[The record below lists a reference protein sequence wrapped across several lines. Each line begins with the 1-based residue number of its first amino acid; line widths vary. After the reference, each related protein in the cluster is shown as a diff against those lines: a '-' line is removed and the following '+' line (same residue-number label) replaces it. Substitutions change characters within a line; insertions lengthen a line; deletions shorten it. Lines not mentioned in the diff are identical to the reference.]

1 MARKVAH
8 AEAIIDL
15 SVNGTEEA
23 KKKLKSVGN
32 IKEEIQKDNII
43 QYKIELDKNGAVQ
56 VRKLQQELNK
66 NGKNL
71 MKVALDDS
79 FLNQF
84 KDSIG
89 EIKNEAQQLRSI
101 FQSII
106 SNGGLGDGFGESS
119 SEINDINKKLQEQ
132 KKIVQAQTDAI
143 SQYKKELN
151 DLNNNSSIEDIDKKI
166 SELNAKKT
174 EVSKKYFNE
183 TGKNEKYEQNTLL
196 KTYKKYL
203 EDKGNSKKKADFYV
217 AASKFDEWADNNLLD
232 DDEYERT
239 YSKIINFGDKDN
251 KVEKSIYDVMDEFNE
266 IDYDKNKGFSKKDI
280 EDSIKNWKT
289 KKEESR
295 YKTDKLWEELK
306 QYNNDIENL
315 ENQKSKLLSNQEKNK
330 NVNQQQINAIEEKIK
345 QAEQIKSEA
354 EAKIKELEGT
364 LNELKS
370 ASKKTSENTQSSK
383 NKGSSEQ
390 KKSDEDNKKLD
401 DDFYQDE
408 NGYHPVKIKVAN
420 IKEFSNEIEGRT
432 YNIKIHAENTDD
444 VVKENIKTAVS
455 PKITKA
461 SIKDVSNNVSQLLK
475 DISDKRNQYFDK
487 NKDINLLP
495 ENYIGKAFSNKS
507 VDKLTGKVKSNRI
520 STEAKKLQNA
530 VKDDDK
536 NSIAEIE
543 DNLVTMMSTYNNFE
557 EAFSRLTK
565 KQKDIVGNS
574 KIKDRIAKAKND
586 NRSML
591 NEIDSMINKIG
602 ESINSLE
609 GKEFTKENANKLKEN
624 LLSGGV
630 ESASKYLQDTF
641 KIDLSSLISE
651 MQQASSIVK
660 QEIKKIELDA
670 INLKVEVDINDLKSK
685 YKQLTQEYSGLAPGE
700 LGTKANDIYKRAK
713 ENGNFSTDDLI
724 QLLALGK
731 RSRDINTGQWT
742 KIKTETGKDDRTIDL
757 NTNIFQAAAEQFD
770 FTAENMV
777 DSLSKLAK
785 EIDAEFVTNSRKA
798 QKNKD
803 VSEPD
808 KELYSYITKKAGSY
822 KNTDANALR
831 NEIINLLKSSVDS
844 GKPLTYDQNKDLFA
858 MKESYKYKTKE
869 SGVLSKILKNE
880 LGITDFDKIFG
891 GWQDSIESKY
901 AKQYQLELDAFNKEL
916 EKDSTKNKKN
926 IKKKTVKKK
935 TSSTKTEDREP
946 TKEELLEIEKENS
959 GNENRPNN
967 RFVGDVT
974 LQLKKGQVSTLK
986 SSIES
991 GINPIN
997 IELND
1002 DIDTSKI
1009 RDKVVESVNK
1019 KNKNKNDVNID
1030 ESYNNILN
1038 NLQEINRLKE
1048 EFKKSPGVD
1057 YTSLINPKDLVNGYS
1072 TSSSIKNLLANYD
1085 KKISENMRLNLGEDN
1100 GLQEIK
1106 DKIIAY
1112 SSKYQNLGSL
1122 KSVFGKEHASLWDQL
1137 KSSIASASKEEQKF
1151 LDISQQ
1157 TGVILSEVEK
1167 IKGRKISRKESNEI
1181 TNALKSME
1189 NPSSVLDKYINK
1201 NTIEN
1206 ENANGK
1212 KVTID
1217 IDITQ
1222 SSINTSRGKIE
1233 AGLKNIEVDIT
1244 PTDNSIT
1251 KIRNSIT
1258 NSIQQGL
1265 KNVQNDSESE
1275 IPKDV
1280 SLLPENYIGNA
1291 YSEKNY
1297 KKGTTEVSQNKIKTT
1312 LKYYNSALSSGNESE
1327 VIKTKDDLV
1336 AMVATYENLDNAAS
1350 AFGKNQAAVWE
1361 EVKSRVES
1369 ARAFNTTN
1377 DDSKTEDGKDQGEVT
1392 IKTKLVPSVEELKE
1406 DINSI
1411 NSIPVNI
1418 KLNPTP
1424 DANKIEEDIN
1434 NINSKTIDIKLNVN
1448 PEVETIKKDINSI
1461 DGKTITIGAA
1471 IKDMSAK
1478 DISSFK
1484 EVFGNAVTD
1493 VENQTKRMINSIV
1506 NVKKSVKDLKDA
1518 LKNVGLSNTKQ
1529 VEQYSKEVQKI
1540 KNEAQKAVNEVKKA
1554 KDELKKE
1561 QEAWDAKK
1569 KKEQESQ
1576 QKKSDKAEKKK
1587 YIDSINGDI
1596 SAYEKAITKY
1606 RKYNESSHPLL
1617 SDDNIKDEKD
1627 SLYNNASKLE
1637 ADTITKINEARKN
1650 NIISEEEELALV
1662 EKLTKAKEK
1671 ELNLSTKDNR
1681 TAGQDK
1687 AITSAKKKYEDLF
1700 GNLKTDE
1707 DISNNYFDVSDKFDN
1722 VDDNLINRV
1731 KYLREECERLFK
1743 SLSEGTFENNDAFN
1757 KVKNE
1762 LNNLFS
1768 EMTNINKNKSY
1779 NKNLNNVIGEIDL
1792 GEKSLKDFTSLEKR
1806 NAIYNAIVEKYGKRG
1821 TKVGAYVDG
1830 FGSNVEF
1837 VDESGNIMKCV
1848 VSMEEYTKSIKENT
1862 AAKEANA
1869 NASDEIIN
1877 SANKSNAAAIKIDK
1891 LSNTGKQYQSAGDK
1905 WISGFKNKLQNLT
1918 QYVTGIDIVMRAW
1931 NEIRQGFSFVNEFNA
1946 SLTTINQT
1954 MSTTQEQ
1961 LTALGKGAL
1970 DAGKNLGSSAEDVL
1984 SAAAIYANASETAE
1998 GVLEKAKPTMLLA
2011 NASGADVET
2020 VADQIQGVVNQFNEL
2035 EGQETRIVNSYEKI
2049 SSGLAIDFAKGIN
2062 IMSEGVQTAGSVV
2075 EQAGMTFETYAASV
2089 GKISE
2094 KTRQEGSVIGNAYK
2108 TIMARMSRSKS
2119 ADEDVSEEDR
2129 SNAAKAYK
2137 SIGIDLYD
2145 QNGQYKDINETLDEL
2160 ASKWNMLTDAQRNYI
2175 SEQSAGVR
2183 NINTFS
2189 ALIET
2194 WQEAQQLAKDATADA
2209 DFYQSV
2215 QEKYMDSMEAKLNTL
2230 RASTEGFWNSLL
2242 DTGTINLGID
2252 AINLLVQALQGL
2264 INIFKTIGDIT
2275 GNGTLAT
2282 LLGIG
2287 GIGAAGVSLFKNIKD
2302 ARKSLGDN
2310 AGLFGGFGTGFKQ
2323 TGSDIVNFFSTLN
2336 KGFASFGSGFIDAW
2350 KNNKG
2355 AGVSRL
2361 FTSLSEGAAASGA
2374 AIGKVSSALLGLTVG
2389 IAVVTA
2395 LVKLFDALTDSSEE
2409 TAQKVTEAMDAY
2421 NKGQED
2427 LRNKKSSLDSI
2438 SAEWHQLSKGV
2449 DSNGNNI
2456 SLTND
2461 EFARYHE
2468 LCNKIAD
2475 ILPSTVSGF
2484 DSQGNA
2490 ILNLTGKV
2498 SELNAEYDKLVL
2510 NQAKTDLNNLKD
2522 VQNDYNNKIDN
2533 KKPSTQIWDY
2543 FVGGI
2548 KAIKNG
2554 GPVLGYQVS
2563 YEEALKE
2570 LEKVSKMNKDE
2581 LQKYYIEVEKQGN
2594 NAAANWVY
2602 SEDGLDLK
2610 SIFIEGLNDENWAT
2624 VKKGIQTKMQEVEGV
2639 VEESASNYRKML
2651 QTQLKVLTL
2660 DKDEYPEYSN
2670 LDDSIINN
2678 ISSLLDSL
2686 PQDKLE
2692 EFGRSTSA
2700 AKTYI
2705 EDVLKTFSNNKNYQ
2719 ISLSNILG
2727 INEDTSIED
2736 IRNILDVDFENIKK
2750 ALGITDD
2757 EGVAEL
2763 KVKLK
2768 LDGADELIKSYDE
2781 IVTTAAIKLQEEGKK
2796 QLDSISK
2803 TYKNNLTDIDLY
2815 NRPVISSYEM
2825 NKHGWKTDD
2834 GTYSTYFSDIKNEL
2848 DENGNIE
2855 KSIVFTPIYK
2865 DEKGNEKV
2873 LTPDEFEK
2881 ETERILAGGEDTKG
2895 LKIAEF
2901 DSKDYKDSAKAAG
2914 KFAERL
2920 HKASDYYD
2928 LLEEDAGRVKDF
2940 IKDNNINTKEQIDLL
2955 NSLMDKYGNWSD
2967 VMANWG
2973 FESFDLEV
2981 NADSLDALE
2990 SNLDIVKEKIGEI
3003 QEAYKE
3009 SITSSG
3015 MTKESIENVVKA
3027 FSDLEGYNYDN
3038 LFESTAS
3045 GVHMNTQELAKMNAQ
3060 YEKHEKAKY
3069 EDKLKEEIKSYEN
3082 ICRAIEEANTLSE
3095 KQALIRDRDG
3105 LAEQIQR
3112 TNELISRYEGL
3123 TNAVTKYQQA
3133 LEMGEEGDVYDSI
3146 VSGYENAKT
3155 LWEKGLV
3162 GTNEFKAF
3170 TQMFSNED
3178 LTGKGVEA
3186 YVNAWQAAQGK
3197 MTRWLSE
3204 GGEGVENFLYD
3215 IRALNSEW
3223 AKLDANGN
3231 WNLDGLPDMKTLA
3244 KNLGISESLIDQMM
3258 RKLHDY
3264 GFEINFSEA
3273 KDNLRYM
3280 LQDAKEINKQFG
3292 QFSQF
3297 GLNDDDLKKVTSD
3310 AEQLQK
3316 MKEFKFNL
3324 EVSDPKA
3331 LDEQISIAGKL
3342 RTALVDAFGN
3352 GSEEVEKFDKQLDYL
3367 KAKRGELT
3375 DVSTLAKEGYSLGLD
3390 FTKDKEALDDIIE
3403 KLMTIKGFNNMNINL
3418 EMNTIDDV
3426 NNNLDILTGKINNL
3440 ARDGNGKVDL
3450 SADGAAEALELYSA
3464 LIAKKREF
3472 DLTETSVYKFDSTKL
3487 KTGAQQNAI
3496 EYLQAFQKAS
3506 SELQNAYD
3514 VNDVFGAGTIDVKP
3528 LETNMLNA
3536 LDKIKNSGKD
3546 VQEIFRNLGFSIP
3559 DFSDIKVDDYK
3570 SVMNYVNSQIKD
3582 INSVDLSGIAG
3593 DLTNKVDV
3601 QRDYLKK
3608 LRKEID
3614 EFDTSSF
3621 GENFKGLN
3629 LDTASSKTIDEEIER
3644 GKKLKETYADDSEA
3658 AKALQKQLDYLNIKK
3673 SYINAG
3679 INNGVNFDL
3688 NYSENNER
3696 IDSLVERLHSIDT
3709 YKNLEIDFKVKDPDD
3724 IDGQI
3729 TNISKELEKLKDP
3742 KTGKIDFTQEGAS
3755 ELMDTMIALYNQK
3768 QLLTNEHRT
3777 YMNVDTSGATDA
3789 QKSVLG
3795 NVQRVQNAIDELDK
3809 LESAKKIVPDIDT
3822 SDAQKA
3828 VADAWKEIQNGT
3840 EEEKRIYANLG
3851 IEPDKIKVDS
3861 DEINDETQKAIQ
3873 DELDPIDC
3881 EVLVNAGYDVRN
3893 IDKLTEDLD
3902 YLKDEYNVDI
3912 DIDWESLSPEYI
3924 EDKIED
3930 LKDQLKDLRGED
3942 GIVKIGEEGYDQAR
3956 ELMLSLIKM
3965 KQQAEGN
3972 VVLSIDTSQL
3982 EGETQK
3988 AITDL
3993 QEVMNAY
4000 QQLQALK
4007 DLQAAGV
4014 EVDTSELDAAQTK
4027 LNGLVADFAN
4037 SHPETAATVG
4047 LTIKEGDEAKIV
4059 SDVNAALAGITA
4071 DMMVKAG
4078 VDSTLVDGYSPE
4090 DKDATVTYNV
4100 NKAAVTTFLNSNID
4114 RTATVTYNIKTVG
4127 SVPGGGHKLNGTAHL
4142 NGTAYANG
4150 TTGNWGAKKTETALV
4165 GEVAPELRVNSKTG
4179 RWELLGEHG
4188 AEFAK
4193 INKDDV
4199 IFNSK
4204 QTMELFKNGYVTS
4217 GFGRGRSFLNGT
4229 IGKLNSLFK
4238 TGGKAYAYGSYGGGG
4253 HFYKNSQF
4261 YANKTAAVSQG
4272 STKSGKAA
4280 DEFKE
4285 TIDLIEI
4292 MIDRL
4297 ERKINELDTIASSA
4311 YKKFSKRNTTLADEF
4326 SEVTK
4331 EIELQQKAYDAYV
4344 NKANSIGLDAT
4355 WANRIRNGELRIQ
4368 DITDEELKK
4377 KIDEFQEWYEKALDC
4392 KDAIND
4398 LNETL
4403 GDLVKQNFDNI
4414 NDEFDYILDQIEH
4427 QNTMLENQ
4435 LDIIENRGNFAG
4447 DAYFEALMKN
4457 EQDYVDELQK
4467 KYESLIAAREEA
4479 MNSGAIEEGSEA
4491 FYEMQASIDEVSEAY
4506 AEANNQLLEYKNNMY
4521 EMRWDVFDKT
4531 IEYLSDITEEAE
4543 FIRNLLSVNENDLFT
4558 KKTGRL
4564 NEKGMTSGA
4573 LMAQDYNVQMGLA
4586 DKYREKIEELNA
4598 ELEKDPTNTILID
4611 KKLEYVQAQREAIE
4625 AANDEKKA
4633 IQDLVS
4639 ESYDRMLDVLQELID
4654 KRKEALEAE
4663 KDLYDYQRD
4672 VEEQTKNITD
4682 LQKQL
4687 MALGGDT
4694 SEETRA
4700 KRQELQT
4707 SLKEAQS
4714 DLEETEYD
4722 QWLTDQEKMM
4732 DDLYSEYERI
4742 LNERLDNIDGL
4753 LMDMIDY
4760 GNQNSETVVQTITD
4774 ATTSVGYNITDGMN
4788 MIWNSTDSGL
4798 GKIMTDYSTNFNSQM
4813 TTINEYLKFIFKKM
4827 GGVVKEEVEQ
4837 TKPKEPEKKPDTGG
4851 SSTTTTPT
4859 NPTPT
4864 QPPKKQITVGGLI
4877 NAGSA
4882 RIYGNSAGQG
4892 GGTQYFA
4899 SDPIYT
4905 VLSEQNGY
4913 VLTRWHKLSSGYT
4926 GWFKKSD
4933 VTAMNTGGYT
4943 GNYEGMAML
4952 HAKERVLNATQTA
4965 AFEKLV
4971 YDFLPK
4977 ISDEIGKLNNLNNV
4991 TSAIYN
4997 RANNNNSTIENSI
5010 DLTLNLPNVKNGDDF
5025 IKTLQTDKNIQK
5037 IIRSFTIDEAMGK
5050 NSLRKFNVK

>member
-1 MARKVAH
+1 MAKKGEKVLVFSVRADTSDAEKAITSLSNKVETFTNKDGIKKIKAEIDANDIGKFNAIINKSGSDKTNAIFDAESTREKFLQNYTGSAASAEKKFRKMLLDTIKTNNTDGLGIDKYVSESISKEYFEKRMAALNVVDGKIKEITNEINNNDRKNLINAYNEYVKNKKNLRSQEKLKFAWDNIDKDYITENPLKKKSGDIFPAGKIIGNAVYEINHDKTELDAREDIRKELKNEYNKSIKGYNNDLNRLKKIKVNRDGLSMEYLDEIINNDNFDIKEMAAKARKNVTTNKSYPKLLLDELEIAKGAKDGGSATVDKKGNSNRYSDDDFNYIYKRINSLKKKKVVDLQENLNNLISDSIDAKEPLDMDGLKELIALSNTLKAKGVSKSVTTALKSRGIDDFDEVIGGYGNLKDAYEDWLLTAQPSTKNKKKTNVEKESSVAVSTDVSEVDKALDEIDKLQEN
-8 AEAIIDL
+8 AEQPVTVSVDADSGDATSELDKIEEKKEEIDSTPVTVEVNANDDGAL
-15 SVNGTEEA
+15 ETIDETKKKKEEVNNDPAVVTIKAEDDGASDTINEINNKKEEIEKPINITHESIDEASKKLENLFDSYNKNKKKYDFGKKDINEIKDDYNNLMNSSTFDVSSFFGKNKKITKSGLKNLISAYTESVKEGKSSLSEELKSGIKGYVSQFENLDDVANLFPKKLKKLWDEITASINKAREAEQAFTDSSSNINEIDDVLKEFDNIKFAPGKSKDLIESFKSGDMTGDDIVERVNAMKLFYGNEANSGKSENTVVAVETDTEDIEKASEEVDSLQENVEEPTSVNIDGSDASEEVQNVNDDIEQARKNAEGNPINIDVNVSDADKVKKLSNEILQYTKDNNISDLRGKFDDYIVSGGYSEYNKRSKESIKKDIADYNKYKKEIKNKEISEPEETAYRIYSKEIENYEKDFEKDIYSYENPDELREIFEKENEELFNGLKSKVEKIKSNTKDIEPIAEKMLEINNLMKDKDSFGLYNLSGIISDGDIEQINDYIDKVYKLGKYAEEA
-23 KKKLKSVGN
+23 KQEIKTAKEDVSSKNDNETENNINISNRDNDKNSEIGNDNNITMNVILIPSIDDIKDQIKEIENDPVNIKLNTVPPIEDLKNNILSFSNLSNGNSSGGNDSKGKPKNKNNDVDSKADDSKKEKVSNKDNDKKKEIKSNEINNDIFYQNKSNFIKSIKNSKSNINLDSIKISKDGVISFEKEVENAIDKVDVFTYKIKDAKKEIGDSETINDNWIKENAIFSGMKQRKKNSKEIKSDFEKYANNSNLEYSDFNINKNNGLITFTREVINAEGQTQKLKYEVENLYDVINQDTGKFNDEFIENYGKIIPKTQKELSKLKTSEQQKKKDYLNDVVKNTDGMKLIEPLVFKKDGMEKFSVSVKDVKGN
-32 IKEEIQKDNII
+32 LDEV
-43 QYKIELDKNGAVQ
+43 KIVID
-56 VRKLQQELNK
+56 
-66 NGKNL
+66 
-71 MKVALDDS
+71 
-79 FLNQF
+79 
-84 KDSIG
+84 
-89 EIKNEAQQLRSI
+89 
-101 FQSII
+101 
-106 SNGGLGDGFGESS
+106 
-119 SEINDINKKLQEQ
+119 DINK
-132 KKIVQAQTDAI
+132 V
-143 SQYKKELN
+143 
-151 DLNNNSSIEDIDKKI
+151 
-166 SELNAKKT
+166 
-174 EVSKKYFNE
+174 
-183 TGKNEKYEQNTLL
+183 
-196 KTYKKYL
+196 
-203 EDKGNSKKKADFYV
+203 
-217 AASKFDEWADNNLLD
+217 
-232 DDEYERT
+232 
-239 YSKIINFGDKDN
+239 
-251 KVEKSIYDVMDEFNE
+251 
-266 IDYDKNKGFSKKDI
+266 
-280 EDSIKNWKT
+280 
-289 KKEESR
+289 
-295 YKTDKLWEELK
+295 
-306 QYNNDIENL
+306 
-315 ENQKSKLLSNQEKNK
+315 
-330 NVNQQQINAIEEKIK
+330 
-345 QAEQIKSEA
+345 
-354 EAKIKELEGT
+354 
-364 LNELKS
+364 
-370 ASKKTSENTQSSK
+370 
-383 NKGSSEQ
+383 
-390 KKSDEDNKKLD
+390 
-401 DDFYQDE
+401 
-408 NGYHPVKIKVAN
+408 
-420 IKEFSNEIEGRT
+420 
-432 YNIKIHAENTDD
+432 
-444 VVKENIKTAVS
+444 
-455 PKITKA
+455 
-461 SIKDVSNNVSQLLK
+461 IKD
-475 DISDKRNQYFDK
+475 
-487 NKDINLLP
+487 
-495 ENYIGKAFSNKS
+495 G
-507 VDKLTGKVKSNRI
+507 
-520 STEAKKLQNA
+520 
-530 VKDDDK
+530 
-536 NSIAEIE
+536 
-543 DNLVTMMSTYNNFE
+543 
-557 EAFSRLTK
+557 
-565 KQKDIVGNS
+565 
-574 KIKDRIAKAKND
+574 
-586 NRSML
+586 
-591 NEIDSMINKIG
+591 
-602 ESINSLE
+602 
-609 GKEFTKENANKLKEN
+609 
-624 LLSGGV
+624 
-630 ESASKYLQDTF
+630 
-641 KIDLSSLISE
+641 KIDLSSLYEFGQSSNVYKDLKKQTENVAESIIKLRKFEDINKNDIDSNTLSNE
-651 MQQASSIVK
+651 MQQEYSNLKSEIIAKEESLRQAIESTNMSEKRRLELIKLIDDAKQEELNLQTLANQKDSVK
-660 QEIKKIELDA
+660 QTFKQYKNAYKEQFKGLETDNGISSKYL
-670 INLKVEVDINDLKSK
+670 DINARVGDNLV
-685 YKQLTQEYSGLAPGE
+685 
-700 LGTKANDIYKRAK
+700 N
-713 ENGNFSTDDLI
+713 I
-724 QLLALGK
+724 Q
-731 RSRDINTGQWT
+731 
-742 KIKTETGKDDRTIDL
+742 DRVR
-757 NTNIFQAAAEQFD
+757 E
-770 FTAENMV
+770 
-777 DSLSKLAK
+777 
-785 EIDAEFVTNSRKA
+785 
-798 QKNKD
+798 
-803 VSEPD
+803 
-808 KELYSYITKKAGSY
+808 
-822 KNTDANALR
+822 LR
-831 NEIINLLKSSVDS
+831 NEAKLLIS
-844 GKPLTYDQNKDLFA
+844 DLENGVFA
-858 MKESYKYKTKE
+858 S
-869 SGVLSKILKNE
+869 
-880 LGITDFDKIFG
+880 
-891 GWQDSIESKY
+891 
-901 AKQYQLELDAFNKEL
+901 
-916 EKDSTKNKKN
+916 
-926 IKKKTVKKK
+926 
-935 TSSTKTEDREP
+935 
-946 TKEELLEIEKENS
+946 
-959 GNENRPNN
+959 
-967 RFVGDVT
+967 
-974 LQLKKGQVSTLK
+974 
-986 SSIES
+986 
-991 GINPIN
+991 
-997 IELND
+997 
-1002 DIDTSKI
+1002 
-1009 RDKVVESVNK
+1009 
-1019 KNKNKNDVNID
+1019 KNDI
-1030 ESYNNILN
+1030 
-1038 NLQEINRLKE
+1038 QE
-1048 EFKKSPGVD
+1048 
-1057 YTSLINPKDLVNGYS
+1057 
-1072 TSSSIKNLLANYD
+1072 
-1085 KKISENMRLNLGEDN
+1085 
-1100 GLQEIK
+1100 
-1106 DKIIAY
+1106 
-1112 SSKYQNLGSL
+1112 
-1122 KSVFGKEHASLWDQL
+1122 
-1137 KSSIASASKEEQKF
+1137 
-1151 LDISQQ
+1151 
-1157 TGVILSEVEK
+1157 
-1167 IKGRKISRKESNEI
+1167 
-1181 TNALKSME
+1181 
-1189 NPSSVLDKYINK
+1189 
-1201 NTIEN
+1201 
-1206 ENANGK
+1206 
-1212 KVTID
+1212 
-1217 IDITQ
+1217 
-1222 SSINTSRGKIE
+1222 
-1233 AGLKNIEVDIT
+1233 
-1244 PTDNSIT
+1244 
-1251 KIRNSIT
+1251 
-1258 NSIQQGL
+1258 
-1265 KNVQNDSESE
+1265 
-1275 IPKDV
+1275 
-1280 SLLPENYIGNA
+1280 
-1291 YSEKNY
+1291 
-1297 KKGTTEVSQNKIKTT
+1297 
-1312 LKYYNSALSSGNESE
+1312 
-1327 VIKTKDDLV
+1327 
-1336 AMVATYENLDNAAS
+1336 
-1350 AFGKNQAAVWE
+1350 
-1361 EVKSRVES
+1361 
-1369 ARAFNTTN
+1369 
-1377 DDSKTEDGKDQGEVT
+1377 
-1392 IKTKLVPSVEELKE
+1392 
-1406 DINSI
+1406 
-1411 NSIPVNI
+1411 
-1418 KLNPTP
+1418 
-1424 DANKIEEDIN
+1424 
-1434 NINSKTIDIKLNVN
+1434 
-1448 PEVETIKKDINSI
+1448 
-1461 DGKTITIGAA
+1461 
-1471 IKDMSAK
+1471 
-1478 DISSFK
+1478 
-1484 EVFGNAVTD
+1484 
-1493 VENQTKRMINSIV
+1493 
-1506 NVKKSVKDLKDA
+1506 
-1518 LKNVGLSNTKQ
+1518 
-1529 VEQYSKEVQKI
+1529 
-1540 KNEAQKAVNEVKKA
+1540 
-1554 KDELKKE
+1554 
-1561 QEAWDAKK
+1561 
-1569 KKEQESQ
+1569 
-1576 QKKSDKAEKKK
+1576 
-1587 YIDSINGDI
+1587 
-1596 SAYEKAITKY
+1596 
-1606 RKYNESSHPLL
+1606 
-1617 SDDNIKDEKD
+1617 
-1627 SLYNNASKLE
+1627 
-1637 ADTITKINEARKN
+1637 KINELK
-1650 NIISEEEELALV
+1650 NIISEMNKINSSKFNLSENVLGVLDNIPEGSKNKTKSIYDLLSGMGYKNLKVSPYV
-1662 EKLTKAKEK
+1662 EK
-1671 ELNLSTKDNR
+1671 
-1681 TAGQDK
+1681 
-1687 AITSAKKKYEDLF
+1687 
-1700 GNLKTDE
+1700 
-1707 DISNNYFDVSDKFDN
+1707 
-1722 VDDNLINRV
+1722 
-1731 KYLREECERLFK
+1731 
-1743 SLSEGTFENNDAFN
+1743 
-1757 KVKNE
+1757 
-1762 LNNLFS
+1762 NNL
-1768 EMTNINKNKSY
+1768 
-1779 NKNLNNVIGEIDL
+1779 
-1792 GEKSLKDFTSLEKR
+1792 
-1806 NAIYNAIVEKYGKRG
+1806 
-1821 TKVGAYVDG
+1821 
-1830 FGSNVEF
+1830 GSKVEF
-1837 VDESGNIMKCV
+1837 EDESGAIVKMTVTIDKQTQAIRENTQAK
-1848 VSMEEYTKSIKENT
+1848 KEN
-1862 AAKEANA
+1862 
-1869 NASDEIIN
+1869 
-1877 SANKSNAAAIKIDK
+1877 NAAGNSIGDIVDENEIGDIIDENK
-1891 LSNTGKQYQSAGDK
+1891 KAYVRFEKVNNTGKQYQSSGDK
-1905 WISGFKNKLQNLT
+1905 WLSGFKNKLQNLT
-1918 QYVTGIDIVMRAW
+1918 QYVSGIEIVMRVW
-1931 NEIRQGFSFVNEFNA
+1931 NEIQQGFSFVNEFNA

-1954 MSTTQEQ
+1954 MSATKEQ
-1961 LTALGKGAL
+1961 LSSLGKGAL
-1970 DAGKNLGSSAEDVL
+1970 DAGKNFGSTAEDVL

-1998 GVLEKAKPTMLLA
+1998 GVLQKAKPTMLLA
-2011 NASGADVET
+2011 NASGTDVET

-2075 EQAGMTFETYAASV
+2075 EQAGMSFETYAASV

-2094 KTRQEGSVIGNAYK
+2094 KTRQEGSTIGNAYK

-2145 QNGQYKDINETLDEL
+2145 ANGQYKDINETLDEL
-2160 ASKWNMLTDAQRNYI
+2160 ASKWDSLTDAQRNYI
-2175 SEQSAGVR
+2175 AEQSAGVR

-2194 WQEAQQLAKDATADA
+2194 WQEAQQLAKDATADT

-2302 ARKSLGDN
+2302 ARKSLGDD
-2310 AGLFGGFGTGFKQ
+2310 AGLFGGFKTGFKQ

-2361 FTSLSEGAAASGA
+2361 FTSLSEGAAASGV

-2438 SAEWHQLSKGV
+2438 SAEWQQLSKGI
-2449 DSNGNNI
+2449 DSDGNNI

-2940 IKDNNINTKEQIDLL
+2940 IEDNNINTKEQIDLL

-2973 FESFDLEV
+2973 AEAFDLEV

-2990 SNLDIVKEKIGEI
+2990 SNLDIVKEKIGKI
-3003 QEAYKE
+3003 QDAYKE

-3027 FSDLEGYNYDN
+3027 FSDLDYNYDN

-3045 GVHMNTQELAKMNAQ
+3045 GVHMNAQELAKMNAQ

-3069 EDKLKEEIKSYEN
+3069 EGKLKEEIKSYED

-3155 LWEKGLV
+3155 LWGKGLV

-3440 ARDGNGKVDL
+3440 ARDENGKVDL

-3472 DLTETSVYKFDSTKL
+3472 DLTETSIYKFDSTKL

-3514 VNDVFGAGTIDVKP
+3514 VNNVFGAGTIDVKP

-3536 LDKIKNSGKD
+3536 LDKIKNSGED
-3546 VQEIFRNLGFSIP
+3546 VQEIFKNLGFDI
-3559 DFSDIKVDDYK
+3559 SDISKANIDDYV
-3570 SVMNYVNSQIKD
+3570 SLMNYVNAQIRDIGSADVAGISGSLTDKIEARTNDLKELKQKAEDANKILKD
-3582 INSVDLSGIAG
+3582 N
-3593 DLTNKVDV
+3593 
-3601 QRDYLKK
+3601 YY
-3608 LRKEID
+3608 E
-3614 EFDTSSF
+3614 
-3621 GENFKGLN
+3621 GLN
-3629 LDTASSKTIDEEIER
+3629 LDVDSLDGIKEQINQGEWLMKTLD
-3644 GKKLKETYADDSEA
+3644 KDSES
-3658 AKALQKQLDYLNIKK
+3658 AKALQKQLDYLNQKK
-3673 SYINAG
+3673 LFQESSFSGDLNL
-3679 INNGVNFDL
+3679 DL
-3688 NYSENNER
+3688 NYTDNKEK
-3696 IDSLVERLHSIDT
+3696 IDEIVTSLTSIDT

-3768 QLLTNEHRT
+3768 QLLTNEHRS

-3789 QKSVLG
+3789 QKSALG
-3795 NVQRVQNAIDELDK
+3795 NVQQLQNSMDQLNKIEFM
-3809 LESAKKIVPDIDT
+3809 KKFVPDIDT
-3822 SDAQKA
+3822 SAAQKA

-3881 EVLVNAGYDVRN
+3881 EVLVNAGYDIKTV
-3893 IDKLTEDLD
+3893 DKLTEDLD

-3930 LKDQLKDLRGED
+3930 LKGQLKDLRGED
-3942 GIVKIGEEGYDQAR
+3942 GIIKIGEEGYDQAR

-4000 QQLQALK
+4000 QQLQSLK

-4047 LTIKEGDEAKIV
+4047 LTIKEGDKAKIV

-4193 INKDDV
+4193 INKGDV

-4253 HFYKNSQF
+4253 RFYKNSQF

-4285 TIDLIEI
+4285 TIDWIEI

-4297 ERKINELDTIASSA
+4297 ERKISELDTIASSA

-4326 SEVTK
+4326 SKVTQ
-4331 EIELQQKAYDAYV
+4331 EIELQQKAYDAYM
-4344 NKANSIGLDAT
+4344 NKANSLGLSAT
-4355 WANRIRNGELRIQ
+4355 YANRVINGELRIE

-4377 KIDEFQEWYEKALDC
+4377 KIDEFQDWVDKALDAR
-4392 KDAIND
+4392 DAIND

-4479 MNSGAIEEGSEA
+4479 MNSGSIEVNSEA

-4564 NEKGMTSGA
+4564 NEKGMASGA

-4663 KDLYDYQRD
+4663 KDLYSYQKD

-4774 ATTSVGYNITDGMN
+4774 ATTAVGYNITDGMN

-4798 GKIMTDYSTNFNSQM
+4798 GKIMTDYSANFNSQM

-4977 ISDEIGKLNNLNNV
+4977 ISDEIGKLNNLKNV